1 MKHIIWSCPG
11 AHVEPKASCRQMLTE
26 APSFCNFKE
35 NLLQSKGSTNRKRLF
50 QSLHKIQF
58 WKVPRT
64 TFREAFIS
72 QPSYGERLYGT
83 LSAEASIWEPVYG
96 SVCMGGSLYIGNHY
110 GNKNKSHTKKH
121 NTNHMGSP
129 TKNPTKDR
137 VNNLSR
143 LICRL
148 APGILTGLI
157 HVYHYLDVKVL
168 CSDNGFASFEMFV
181 KCSMSLN
188 VLYDFVW
195 VFVIKTITTIKLINT
210 VISIVKK
217 HILKTTKT

>member
-1 MKHIIWSCPG
+1 M
-11 AHVEPKASCRQMLTE
+11 Q
-26 APSFCNFKE
+26 
-35 NLLQSKGSTNRKRLF
+35 
-50 QSLHKIQF
+50 
-58 WKVPRT
+58 
-64 TFREAFIS
+64 
-72 QPSYGERLYGT
+72 T
-83 LSAEASIWEPVYG
+83 LPY
-96 SVCMGGSLYIGNHY
+96 
-110 GNKNKSHTKKH
+110 
-121 NTNHMGSP
+121 
-129 TKNPTKDR
+129 
-137 VNNLSR
+137 
-143 LICRL
+143 
-148 APGILTGLI
+148 TGLI